1 MVSRG
6 VCDGVRGKPDM
17 SVDGFD
23 FDSIHVNK
31 LEEVF
36 AVLKT
41 SSNNNNNINN
51 NIQTL

>member
-1 MVSRG
+1 VSRG

-23 FDSIHVNK
+23 FDSIHANK
-31 LEEVF
+31 LEKLFEVI
-36 AVLKT
+36 KT
-41 SSNNNNNINN
+41 FSNNINHENN